1 MPSTRAAFCEDH
13 VIDADVPPDRT
24 RSMLGHLSFGV
35 EGLARATAF
44 YDAARALFLR
54 LAVDAF
60 YSAALEAGGTDAGT
74 PGPRAHYSPSSYAAF
89 VIDPDGCKLEAV
101 HK

>member
-1 MPSTRAAFCEDH
+1 
-13 VIDADVPPDRT
+13 
-24 RSMLGHLSFGV
+24 MLGHLSFGA
-35 EGLARATAF
+35 EDLTRATAF
-44 YDAARALFLR
+44 CDAARALFSR
-54 LAVDAF
+54 PAVDAF

-74 PGPRAHYSPSSYAAF
+74 PGPRAHYGPSFYAAF